1 MTNCPYC
8 GHKMNTAKEL
18 PKMTPREFKLYNLLL
33 ENGRTYTSIS
43 EIKEKLF
50 SSIDKGADTSIRVAI
65 HYLNKKLE
73 AIGQKITNHNRV
85 GWRIEEL

>member
-1 MTNCPYC
+1 
-8 GHKMNTAKEL
+8 
-18 PKMTPREFKLYNLLL
+18 MTPREFKIYNILL
-33 ENGRTYTSIS
+33 ENGRTYTPVS

-50 SSIDKGADTSIRVAI
+50 SDIDKGADASIRVAI
-65 HYLNKKLE
+65 HYLNKKIE